1 MTVLVSHCA
10 EEMGVQTVSLRA
22 RPHLV
27 RWGWRRRRVGLA
39 GSGVLGP
46 SPGGAWR
53 GAAPGGSSLTKTP
66 SLGSELGPDAQP
78 TMWMCVDWCFC
89 ANTALQLPNPDQNQL
104 RGRGRRASV
113 RGRDQPRLRSQQPR
127 HVGSGRRPDEDRGA
141 GEPRVRGS
149 PGCGGARGGVWCRV
163 TVSGHTTGW
172 WSRRTVTGKDSG
184 ATSRGAVTVGLRC
197 DTRSPRNRG
206 GDETSALFRI
216 RWQTR
221 PPSGGDRP
229 AL

>member
-10 EEMGVQTVSLRA
+10 EEIGVQTVLLRA

-53 GAAPGGSSLTKTP
+53 GTAPGGSSLTKTP

-89 ANTALQLPNPDQNQL
+89 ANTALQLPGPDQNQL
-104 RGRGRRASV
+104 RGRGRRVSV
-113 RGRDQPRLRSQQPR
+113 RGRDQPRLS
-127 HVGSGRRPDEDRGA
+127 SGRSSRDTWGLAGA
-141 GEPRVRGS
+141 QTRTAVRGS
-149 PGCGGARGGVWCRV
+149 PGCGGARGAGEPGVWGSPGWGLVPRHSERAHDGLVV
-163 TVSGHTTGW
+163 TEDSDGQGFGSHESG
-172 WSRRTVTGKDSG
+172 
-184 ATSRGAVTVGLRC
+184 
-197 DTRSPRNRG
+197 G
-206 GDETSALFRI
+206 GD
-216 RWQTR
+216 
-221 PPSGGDRP
+221 GGP
-229 AL
+229 EM

>member
-46 SPGGAWR
+46 SPGGVWR

-78 TMWMCVDWCFC
+78 TMWTCVDWCFC
-89 ANTALQLPNPDQNQL
+89 TNTALQLPGPDQNQL

-141 GEPRVRGS
+141 GEPGVQGS
-149 PGCGGARGGVWCRV
+149 PGWGLVPRHSERAHDGLVV
-163 TVSGHTTGW
+163 TEDSDGQGFGSHESG
-172 WSRRTVTGKDSG
+172 
-184 ATSRGAVTVGLRC
+184 
-197 DTRSPRNRG
+197 G
-206 GDETSALFRI
+206 GD
-216 RWQTR
+216 
-221 PPSGGDRP
+221 GGP
-229 AL
+229 EM